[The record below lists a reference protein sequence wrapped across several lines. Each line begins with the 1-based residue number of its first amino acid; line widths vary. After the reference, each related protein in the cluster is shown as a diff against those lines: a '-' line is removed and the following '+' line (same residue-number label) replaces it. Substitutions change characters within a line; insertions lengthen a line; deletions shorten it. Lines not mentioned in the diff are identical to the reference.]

1 MDQKEKLWN
10 KDFILICVV
19 NLLTFTS
26 FYFLLPTLP
35 IFVMDVLQGNAG
47 HVGYIVGVLTLTAV
61 LSRPVAGFML
71 DTLGRKT
78 IVFIALV
85 CFALTAFSYHIAS
98 SLLLLFSLRALH
110 GFSWG
115 FSSTGLGTMASD
127 IVPSSRRGEGLG
139 YYGMMTT
146 IAMAIGPVLS
156 LFVLEQYGFYYLF
169 TICSGI
175 AALGVIILCLIPSS
189 VEVFGKEQRKLTLD
203 SFLERRVFSISAI
216 VFFMALTYGGIVS
229 FITLYAKELGVGNPG
244 VYFLVYAISILA
256 VRPYSGK
263 IFDHEGPV
271 RIMGVGLGSIMVA
284 FIVLYMASGTLIFL
298 LSAVIMGIGFGIV
311 QPINMAMAI
320 KRVEPFRRG
329 AANGTLMSANDLG
342 IGLGSVLLGMLSG
355 EVGMSFMYLVCAVI
369 IMVPLAIFYMKDAR
383 EGGEEGCR

>member
-1 MDQKEKLWN
+1 MDNKEKIWN
-10 KDFILICVV
+10 KEFILICLV

-35 IFVMDVLQGNAG
+35 IFVMDVLHGETR
-47 HVGYIVGVLTLTAV
+47 HVGYIIGILTLTAV
-61 LSRPVAGFML
+61 MARPVAGYML
-71 DTLGRKT
+71 DALGRKK
-78 IVFIALV
+78 IVVIALV
-85 CFALTAFSYHIAS
+85 CFAFTAFSYHIAS

-156 LFVLEQYGFYYLF
+156 LYVLGQYGFTYLF
-169 TICSGI
+169 AVSSGI
-175 AALGVIILCLIPSS
+175 AAIGVLLLFFITSS
-189 VEVFGKEQRKLTLD
+189 VETLSEGQRKLTLD
-203 SFLERRVFSISAI
+203 SFLERKVFSISAM
-216 VFFMALTYGGIVS
+216 VFFIALTYGGIVS

-244 VYFLVYAISILA
+244 IYFLVYAIAIIM

-263 IFDHEGPV
+263 IFDQEGPV
-271 RIMGVGLGSIMVA
+271 RIMGIGLGSIMIA
-284 FIVLYMASGTLIFL
+284 FMLLYIASETFMFL

-355 EVGMSFMYLVCAVI
+355 EIGMSLMYLLCSFI
-369 IMVPLAIFYMKDAR
+369 IIIPMVIFYLKDAK
-383 EGGEEGCR
+383 E

>member
-1 MDQKEKLWN
+1 MDNKEKLWN
-10 KDFILICVV
+10 KEFILICLV

-35 IFVMDVLQGNAG
+35 IFVMDVLHGETR
-47 HVGYIVGVLTLTAV
+47 HVGYIIGILTLTAV
-61 LSRPVAGFML
+61 MARPVAGYML
-71 DTLGRKT
+71 DALGRKK
-78 IVFIALV
+78 IVVIALV
-85 CFALTAFSYHIAS
+85 CFAFTAFSYHIAS

-156 LFVLEQYGFYYLF
+156 LYILGQYGFTYLF

-175 AALGVIILCLIPSS
+175 AAIGVLLLFLITSS
-189 VEVFGKEQRKLTLD
+189 VETLSEGQRKLTLD
-203 SFLERRVFSISAI
+203 SFLERKVFSISAM
-216 VFFMALTYGGIVS
+216 VFFIALTYGGIVS

-244 VYFLVYAISILA
+244 IYFLVYAVAIIM

-263 IFDHEGPV
+263 IFDQEGPV
-271 RIMGVGLGSIMVA
+271 RIMGIGLGSIMIA
-284 FIVLYMASGTLIFL
+284 FMLLYIASETFMFL

-355 EVGMSFMYLVCAVI
+355 EIGMPLMYLVCSFI
-369 IMVPLAIFYMKDAR
+369 IIIPIAIFYLKDAK
-383 EGGEEGCR
+383 E

>member
-1 MDQKEKLWN
+1 MDPKEKLWS
-10 KDFILICVV
+10 KDFILICLV

-35 IFVMDVLQGNAG
+35 IFVMDVLHGNPR
-47 HVGYIVGVLTLTAV
+47 HVGYIIGILTLTAV
-61 LSRPVAGFML
+61 IARPVAGFML
-71 DTLGRKT
+71 DNLGRKK

-85 CFALTAFSYHIAS
+85 CFALTAFSYNIAS
-98 SLLLLFSLRALH
+98 SLMLLFCLRALH

-146 IAMAIGPVLS
+146 VAMAIGPVLS
-156 LFVLEQYGFYYLF
+156 LYVLEQYGFYYLF
-169 TICSGI
+169 TICSAI
-175 AALGVIILCLIPSS
+175 AALGIFILFFIPSS
-189 VEVFGKEQRKLTLD
+189 VEVLGEDQKKLTID
-203 SFLERRVFSISAI
+203 SFLERRVFTISVI
-216 VFFMALTYGGIVS
+216 VFFIALTYGGIVS
-229 FITLYAKELGVGNPG
+229 FITLYAKELGVSNPG
-244 VYFLVYAISILA
+244 IYFLVYAISILV

-263 IFDHEGPV
+263 IFDQEGPG
-271 RIMGVGLGSIMVA
+271 RLMGIGLGSIVIA
-284 FIVLYMASGTLIFL
+284 FVLLYIASETFVFL

-320 KRVEPFRRG
+320 KRVEPLRRG

-342 IGLGSVLLGMLSG
+342 IGLGSVLLGMLSS
-355 EVGMSFMYLVCAVI
+355 EFGMSFMYLVCAFI
-369 IMVPLAIFYMKDAR
+369 IIVPMAVFYMKDAR
-383 EGGEEGCR
+383 LITLDK